1 MCCALPFVVV
11 VVVAAVAGISALA
24 TAEEGMPGIMEGGRE
39 KGREGEREL
48 GFLYTLEK
56 KVTHTH
62 THTPHHTMKRT
73 KYI

>member
-39 KGREGEREL
+39 KGS
-48 GFLYTLEK
+48 
-56 KVTHTH
+56 
-62 THTPHHTMKRT
+62 
-73 KYI
+73 